1 MYKTTHRKEGKFS
14 MNNAATEKYTVV
26 VHFIHP
32 LTEKQRVRVY
42 DFNFWMEAIEFFD
55 DVRMMDKN
63 GEAVYKIVGIWLTEA
78 DGSIIWDK
86 DSPM

>member
-1 MYKTTHRKEGKFS
+1 
-14 MNNAATEKYTVV
+14 MNNATTEKYTVV

-55 DVRMMDKN
+55 DLRMMDKN
-63 GEAVYKIVGIWLTEA
+63 G
-78 DGSIIWDK
+78 
-86 DSPM
+86 